1 MAECLNTI
9 ADTCYIDA
17 NKTTRGC
24 GFSSK
29 NVKKGVVM
37 KCPFCQHAESSVVD
51 SRLTSEEE
59 SIRRRRECSKCKQR
73 FTTYERAEDY
83 EITVIKRDGTS
94 QPFSREKILK
104 GLLLACEKRPV
115 KQEQIETVAARVE
128 SSLRRTNKDEVKSGK
143 IGQLVMAELAQLDD
157 VAYVRFTSVHKKF
170 KDAQQFVDAIKTLR
184 KLEKLPEDSREI
196 AGNF

>member
-1 MAECLNTI
+1 M
-9 ADTCYIDA
+9 
-17 NKTTRGC
+17 R
-24 GFSSK
+24 
-29 NVKKGVVM
+29 
-37 KCPFCQHAESSVVD
+37 CPFCQHTDSSVID

-59 SIRRRRECSKCKQR
+59 SIRRRRECSKCSQR

-83 EITVIKRDGTS
+83 EITVLKRDGTT
-94 QPFSREKILK
+94 QPFLREKLLK

-115 KQEQIETVAARVE
+115 KQEQIETVTTRIE
-128 SSLRRTNKDEVKSGK
+128 SNLRQTNKDQVKSSK

-184 KLEKLPEDSREI
+184 RLEV
-196 AGNF
+196 NN

>member
-37 KCPFCQHAESSVVD
+37 KCPFCQHVENSVVD

-115 KQEQIETVAARVE
+115 K